1 LPFLAIGGEGVGVYL
16 RTSSRQNKDG
26 TTVRYVSIAH
36 NERSPGGPSVAKVL
50 LPLGRED
57 RLDVAGLRR
66 LVGSIN
72 RYLGDDV
79 GSDAGV
85 QVGAEP
91 GAGAGGGLRITASR
105 PAGGAWLLDGLWRQL
120 GIGTALREVLGG
132 RRFTT
137 DVERVTFALV
147 ANRAL
152 NPASKLAAA
161 EWITHDVAIPGL
173 AAVSDDQAY
182 RAMDLLVEA
191 DTDAK
196 IQEAV
201 FFAVANLL
209 NLEVDLLFFDTTS
222 TYFERETEDTGT
234 GDTAAP
240 DGVPPAGAGAGTGTG
255 EAAGFRRYGHSKDS
269 RPDLPQIIIGLAV
282 TREGIPVRVWCWPG
296 NTSDQAVLP
305 QVKDD
310 LRAWRL
316 GRVVTVVDRGFSSA
330 ANLDYLRRAGG
341 HFIAGERM
349 RAGTPHVE
357 EVLARQGRYREVRD
371 NLRVKEVRL
380 ESAPDLRWVLC
391 HNPDEA
397 TRAAAQ
403 REAALARIREELAR
417 ISAARARLAGAKP
430 TTKAAIRR
438 RDAELASHS
447 RAECALR
454 DHRALGRWLRQGPSG
469 RLVVDTAKVRA
480 ETRVDGKYLLVTSD
494 PDLSAED
501 VALGY
506 KNLLEAE
513 RGFRD
518 LKSTLEL
525 RPVYHRLKPRIRAHV
540 LLCWLALLL
549 IRVAERRTGQ
559 TWPALA
565 HELGRL
571 HAVTLTGPTG
581 TVTQT
586 TELTTA
592 QQSILRACGL
602 TPPPRITALHPA

>member
-1 LPFLAIGGEGVGVYL
+1 VYL
-16 RTSSRQNKDG
+16 RTSSRRNKDG
-26 TTVRYVSIAH
+26 STVRYLSIAH

-57 RLDVAGLRR
+57 RLDVEALRR

-72 RYLGDDV
+72 RYLGE
-79 GSDAGV
+79 DAGTDAGA
-85 QVGAEP
+85 QIGAET
-91 GAGAGGGLRITASR
+91 GGGLTITDSR
-105 PAGGAWLLDGLWRQL
+105 PAGGAWLLDGLWQQL
-120 GIGTALREVLGG
+120 GIDTALREVLGG

-137 DVERVTFALV
+137 DVERVLFALV

-152 NPASKLAAA
+152 APASKLAAA
-161 EWITHDVAIPGL
+161 DWATRDVAIPGL
-173 AAVSDDQAY
+173 AGMDEDQAY

-191 DTDAK
+191 DTDAAV
-196 IQEAV
+196 QEAV
-201 FFAVANLL
+201 FFAVAHLL

-222 TYFERETEDTGT
+222 TYFERETEDA
-234 GDTAAP
+234 D
-240 DGVPPAGAGAGTGTG
+240 PPADAEDSAGAGG
-255 EAAGFRRYGHSKDS
+255 AAGFRRYGHSKDS

-282 TREGIPVRVWCWPG
+282 TRDGIPVRVWCWPG
-296 NTSDQAVLP
+296 NTNDQALLP

-330 ANLDYLRRAGG
+330 SNLDYLRRAGG

-349 RAGTPHVE
+349 RAGTGPVE
-357 EVLARQGRYREVRD
+357 QVLARQGRYRAVRD

-397 TRAAAQ
+397 ARAAAR
-403 REAALARIREELAR
+403 REAALERIRAELAR
-417 ISAARARLAGAKP
+417 IAAARSRLASTKP
-430 TTKAAIRR
+430 ATAATAAAARR
-438 RDAELASHS
+438 REAELAAHT

-454 DHRALGRWLRQGPSG
+454 DHPALGRWLRQTPSG
-469 RLVVDTAKVRA
+469 RLVLDTAKIRA
-480 ETRVDGKYLLVTSD
+480 EARLDGKYLLVTSD
-494 PDLSAED
+494 PDLTAED

-525 RPVYHRLKPRIRAHV
+525 RPVYHRLEPRIRAHV

-565 HELGRL
+565 RELGRL

-586 TELTTA
+586 TELSTA
-592 QQSILRACGL
+592 QQGILRACGL
-602 TPPPRITALHPA
+602 TPPPRITALDPV

>member
-1 LPFLAIGGEGVGVYL
+1 VYL
-16 RTSSRQNKDG
+16 RTSSRRNKDG
-26 TTVRYVSIAH
+26 STVRYLSIAH
-36 NERSPGGPSVAKVL
+36 NERSPGGPSVARVL

-66 LVGSIN
+66 LVGSIH
-72 RYLGDDV
+72 RYLGEEA
-79 GSDAGV
+79 GTDAEA
-85 QVGAEP
+85 QVGVEVA
-91 GAGAGGGLRITASR
+91 AAGGAGLRITDSR

-120 GIGTALREVLGG
+120 GIDTALREVLGS

-137 DVERVTFALV
+137 DVERVLFALV

-152 NPASKLAAA
+152 APASKLAAA
-161 EWITHDVAIPGL
+161 DWASHDVAIPGL
-173 AAVSDDQAY
+173 AGMDEDQAY

-191 DTDAK
+191 DTDARV
-196 IQEAV
+196 QEAV
-201 FFAVANLL
+201 FFAVAHLL

-222 TYFERETEDTGT
+222 TYFERETEDP
-234 GDTAAP
+234 AALEA
-240 DGVPPAGAGAGTGTG
+240 DPPADAQAG
-255 EAAGFRRYGHSKDS
+255 EAGGGSGFRRYGHSKDS

-282 TREGIPVRVWCWPG
+282 TREGVPVRVWCWPG

-316 GRVVTVVDRGFSSA
+316 GRVITVVDRGFSSA

-357 EVLARQGRYREVRD
+357 QVLARQGRYRAVRD
-371 NLRVKEVRL
+371 NLRVKEIRL
-380 ESAPDLRWVLC
+380 DSAPDLRWVLC

-403 REAALARIREELAR
+403 REAALDRIRDELAR
-417 ISAARARLAGAKP
+417 IAAARARLATTQP
-430 TTKAAIRR
+430 TTAAAIRR
-438 RDAELASHS
+438 RDAELAAHT

-454 DHRALGRWLRQGPSG
+454 DHPALGRWLRPDARGQ
-469 RLVVDTAKVRA
+469 LVLDTAKVRA
-480 ETRVDGKYLLVTSD
+480 EARLDGKYLLVTSD
-494 PDLSAED
+494 PDLAAED
-501 VALGY
+501 IALGY

-525 RPVYHRLKPRIRAHV
+525 RPVYHRLEPRIRAHV

-549 IRVAERRTGQ
+549 IRIAERRTGQ

-565 HELGRL
+565 RELGRL

-586 TELTTA
+586 TEPNTA
-592 QQSILRACGL
+592 QQGILRACGL
-602 TPPPRITALHPA
+602 TPPPRITALNPA